1 MWNGMKWQKKN
12 KWHEW
17 VNEEMEK
24 MKWKLKFQQQKRRN
38 GKEDEKMIRDLKYL
52 KWNVMNDWTESNV
65 NEKNKKS
72 LTSTATKHWIFYFLF
87 AFLFSFLCFL
97 KHHFRCSNM
106 HTDDQLE
113 EKRN

>member
-1 MWNGMKWQKKN
+1 MWNGMNRQKN
-12 KWHEW
+12 QRHEW

-38 GKEDEKMIRDLKYL
+38 EKEDEKMIKDLKCL
-52 KWNVMNDWTESNV
+52 KWNAMNDWTESNV
-65 NEKNKKS
+65 SEKNQKS

-87 AFLFSFLCFL
+87 AFLFSFLCLL
-97 KHHFRCSNM
+97 KHHFGCSNM